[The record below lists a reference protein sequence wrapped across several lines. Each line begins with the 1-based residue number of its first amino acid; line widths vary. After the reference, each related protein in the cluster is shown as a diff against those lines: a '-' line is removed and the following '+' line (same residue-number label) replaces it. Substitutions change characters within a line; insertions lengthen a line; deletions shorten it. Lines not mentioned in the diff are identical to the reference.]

1 MSVEHWENYFRG
13 GQLATCPTGPDGG
26 YDLELADI
34 WRAFLEPLGA
44 TAVVVD
50 VATGNGAVL
59 ALAADLSRQLNRTWS
74 LHGCD
79 LARIDPVRDV
89 RDGPERFSGVQFHPG
104 VATESL
110 PFADGSV
117 DAVCGQ
123 YALEYSDRAVALRE
137 VARVLKTGGRAQFVL
152 HHADSKLMLNARAS
166 LAECEQVLVEWNVF
180 PRLRQ
185 VLSMGAEDAVQR
197 QVALEDLQRLVRQ
210 LKEAVVPP
218 DAPGGGLIVRATLDA
233 VQQLLEMRSRWPASA
248 VVPEVARAER
258 EVQASKQRLLD
269 LVARASDDAALLST
283 IAAAQSARLT
293 CVAQDRQFHAET
305 NLVGW
310 RLVFSRG

>member
-1 MSVEHWENYFRG
+1 LSVEHWENYFRG

-34 WRAFLEPLGA
+34 WRAFLEPLDA
-44 TAVVVD
+44 NAVVVD

-89 RDGPERFSGVQFHPG
+89 RDGSERFSGVQFHPG

-258 EVQASKQRLLD
+258 EVKASKQRLLD
-269 LVARASDDAALLST
+269 LVARASDDAALQST
-283 IAAAQSARLT
+283 IASAQSAGLI

-310 RLVFSRG
+310 RLVFSRS

>member
-197 QVALEDLQRLVRQ
+197 HVALEDLQRLVRQ

-218 DAPGGGLIVRATLDA
+218 EAPGGGLIVRATLDA

-258 EVQASKQRLLD
+258 EVKASKQRLLD
-269 LVARASDDAALLST
+269 LVARASDDAALQST
-283 IAAAQSARLT
+283 IASAEPAGLI
-293 CVAQDRQFHAET
+293 CVTQDRQFHAET